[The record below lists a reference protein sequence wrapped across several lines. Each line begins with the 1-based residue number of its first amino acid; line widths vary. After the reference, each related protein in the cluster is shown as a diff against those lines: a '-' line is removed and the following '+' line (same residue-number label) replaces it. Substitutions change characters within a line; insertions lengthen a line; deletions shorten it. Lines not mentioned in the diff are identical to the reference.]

1 MLGLRYYAAF
11 SLVVASRGYSW
22 LQFTD
27 FSLWW
32 LLLLWSTASR
42 CPGFSSCSTWAQEC
56 IFWALEHRF
65 SSCGAW
71 AQPLRWHV
79 GSSQT
84 PCLLHWQAD
93 SLLLNHQGSPVMSW
107 FWKEFLE
114 YPDLHECFWPA
125 LLQFPNACVFWNNGK
140 TLLCPLPGTPYL
152 LTMKRTLLLLDIN
165 RRVDPLD

>member
-1 MLGLRYYAAF
+1 MLIHFGNGHINLFIYIYIHTHTHIYTYNFFHLFLFRCVLGLRYYAAF

-93 SLLLNHQGSPVMSW
+93 SLLLNHQGSPVMS
-107 FWKEFLE
+107 
-114 YPDLHECFWPA
+114 
-125 LLQFPNACVFWNNGK
+125 
-140 TLLCPLPGTPYL
+140 
-152 LTMKRTLLLLDIN
+152 
-165 RRVDPLD
+165 